1 MNKKFSIYILISPFI
16 LLQNKLFASTSS
28 DFMPWETPFQKIVNS
43 LSGPVVQIAAIAS
56 IAILGLTWAFGE
68 GGGLF
73 RKVIMVVA
81 GLSVAAGAAG
91 LATSLFGVTSGF
103 ILP

>member
-16 LLQNKLFASTSS
+16 LLQTKLFASTT
-28 DFMPWETPFQKIVNS
+28 DALPWETPFQKIVDS

-68 GGGLF
+68 GGGMF

-81 GLSVAAGAAG
+81 GLSIAAGAAG
-91 LATSLFGVTSGF
+91 LVTSLFGITSGF